1 MPIAILQDPPA
12 LTVYKELSAMYLQNK
27 YSKYYYN
34 IIERAQSRT
43 LSPEVYKEE
52 HHIIPDCF
60 FINRT
65 RKGQK
70 GWLIGNPESPDNKV
84 LLTGH
89 EHFVCHL
96 LLTKMTEGRVRFKMI
111 TSVWRMCT
119 MDKEGRRYKITGRT
133 YAKVRQDYVNQIKG
147 RVAWNRGRSVPE
159 EQKARQSA
167 TRKSKNGT
175 PGFNVRPACR
185 PEKAKASSET
195 QKGRKWIYYPST
207 NERKPVNS
215 TDVNN
220 YLSIGWKLG
229 QGIRKKPK
237 TNAHSA
243 GMKWVIDPTTKET
256 KLLPPVDFS
265 LQIIQGWVP
274 GRKLPNNK

>member
-1 MPIAILQDPPA
+1 
-12 LTVYKELSAMYLQNK
+12 
-27 YSKYYYN
+27 
-34 IIERAQSRT
+34 
-43 LSPEVYKEE
+43 
-52 HHIIPDCF
+52 
-60 FINRT
+60 
-65 RKGQK
+65 
-70 GWLIGNPESPDNKV
+70 
-84 LLTGH
+84 
-89 EHFVCHL
+89 
-96 LLTKMTEGRVRFKMI
+96 
-111 TSVWRMCT
+111 

-133 YAKVRQDYVNQIKG
+133 YAKVRQEYVDQIKG

-175 PGFNVRPACR
+175 PGFNVRPTCR

-265 LQIIQGWVP
+265 LHIIQGWVS
-274 GRKLPNNK
+274 GRKLRT

>member
-1 MPIAILQDPPA
+1 VPIAILQDPPA

-43 LSPEVYKEE
+43 LGPEVYTEE

-96 LLTKMTEGRVRFKMI
+96 LLTKMTKGRVRFKMI

-159 EQKARQSA
+159 EQKLA
-167 TRKSKNGT
+167 NLLL
-175 PGFNVRPACR
+175 
-185 PEKAKASSET
+185 EKAKTAL
-195 QKGRKWIYYPST
+195 R
-207 NERKPVNS
+207 
-215 TDVNN
+215 D
-220 YLSIGWKLG
+220 LMLG
-229 QGIRKKPK
+229 QHVGQKKQKLVVKLKREESGFIIHQPM
-237 TNAHSA
+237 SA
-243 GMKWVIDPTTKET
+243 N
-256 KLLPPVDFS
+256 L
-265 LQIIQGWVP
+265 
-274 GRKLPNNK
+274 